1 MQCIHHRT
9 AYTVMTRTELPNP
22 QEYSNC
28 NTHPL
33 GDCCTKSRAA
43 YMAYQESVW
52 PYAPLPVL
60 GRKDT
65 KLQLAATTSDSSWH
79 SKLQRGCRSW
89 FISYFKTTIFSCI
102 KSFFI
107 SNMLLGGKKL
117 WLRSHP
123 AKNSSPHASS
133 CQVPLYTNSA
143 LCFCCLSTENTLVLF
158 SHIEEDN
165 SKDSL
170 AIKMSLG
177 NTLISDMLLT

>member
-1 MQCIHHRT
+1 
-9 AYTVMTRTELPNP
+9 MTRTELPNP
-22 QEYSNC
+22 QDYSNC

-43 YMAYQESVW
+43 YMAYQESVR

-79 SKLQRGCRSW
+79 SKLQSGCRSW
-89 FISYFKTTIFSCI
+89 FISYFMATIFSCI

-107 SNMLLGGKKL
+107 SNMLLGGK
-117 WLRSHP
+117 
-123 AKNSSPHASS
+123 S
-133 CQVPLYTNSA
+133 CDCDPTLQRIHHHMRAPVKCRCTQIQLT

-158 SHIEEDN
+158 SHIKEDN
-165 SKDSL
+165 S
-170 AIKMSLG
+170 
-177 NTLISDMLLT
+177 